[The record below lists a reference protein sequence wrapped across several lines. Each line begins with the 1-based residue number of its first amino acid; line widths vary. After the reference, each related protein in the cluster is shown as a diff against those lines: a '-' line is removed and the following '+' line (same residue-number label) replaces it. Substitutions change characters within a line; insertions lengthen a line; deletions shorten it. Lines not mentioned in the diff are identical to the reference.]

1 MRRSICVT
9 EPNYALAGERGTW
22 KFTYT
27 TATTLPKGAR
37 LRFDVQSKG
46 RPIDW
51 EIPQVNPKVKSNLI
65 WAEVTSSGK
74 QLTATALTN
83 PHGSFEFTLPAEMKT
98 GESLSIL
105 IGSPEKDSEKKGN
118 ACQKIT
124 QRRRPFGL
132 WIDPKGK
139 GDYKESELFALDIR
153 GNALKNLRVV
163 APSLVARNKRFDVIV
178 RFEDVHGNLTAN
190 APEGTLIDL
199 SYEHLRENL
208 NWKLFVPETGFIAL
222 PNLYFNEAGLY
233 RIQLKN
239 VQTTETFYS
248 SPIKCLPESQLNIY
262 WGVLHGESDR
272 IDSSDGVE
280 AYLRHMRDERA
291 LQFVATSYFDSE
303 EETSND
309 VWKSVIQ
316 QVAEFNEDD
325 RFVAILG
332 FQWLGD
338 SGTEGLRQFLYTK
351 DSKPILRRKDTKHNS
366 LKKIYKT
373 NNPKDILAMPS
384 FTMGKTTVYDFKDFN
399 PEYERVAEIYNAWG
413 SSECTLKEG
422 NSCPI
427 QVDGHGKKGINESA
441 EGSFIR
447 ALNAGCRFGF
457 VAGGNDDRGP
467 YSELFETEQVQYPAG
482 ITAILSKDHTRAAF
496 LDALHRRSCY
506 ATTGEKIIVSLAVAQ
521 FGIGSEIESK
531 TRPGLEYN
539 RHITG
544 YAVGTKPLSEA
555 VLIRN
560 GKEWRFLEIKD
571 NKAEFEIDDQELLS
585 EIALT
590 PDIEGPAG
598 EGLLPFAYYYLRV
611 TQVDGHKAWSS
622 PIWVLLNPK
631 SENIPLPKKTKKK

>member
-22 KFTYT
+22 KFTFT

-37 LRFDVQSKG
+37 LRFDIQSKG

-65 WAEVTSSGK
+65 WAELSSGK

-83 PHGSFEFTLPAEMKT
+83 SFGSFEFTLPGEMKT
-98 GESLSIL
+98 GDSISIL
-105 IGSPEKDSEKKGN
+105 IGTPDKDFQKKGN
-118 ACQKIT
+118 LCQKIT
-124 QRRRPFGL
+124 QRRRPFSL

-178 RFEDVHGNLTAN
+178 RFEDIHGNLTSN

-233 RIQLKN
+233 RIQLRN
-239 VQTTETFYS
+239 VNTTETFFS

-262 WGVLHGESDR
+262 WGLLHGESDR

-291 LQFVATSYFDSE
+291 LQFVATSSFDSE

-309 VWKSVIQ
+309 AWKAVIQ

-332 FQWLGD
+332 FQWLGE
-338 SGTEGLRQFLYTK
+338 TKVEGLRQFLYTK

-373 NNPKDILAMPS
+373 NNPKDILAIPS
-384 FTMGKTTVYDFKDFN
+384 FTMGKTTAYDFKDFN

-413 SSECTLKEG
+413 SSECTVKEG

-427 QVDGHGKKGINESA
+427 NGGRKGINETA
-441 EGSFIR
+441 EGALIR
-447 ALNAGCRFGF
+447 ALNAGHRFGF
-457 VAGGNDDRGP
+457 IAGGNDDRGP
-467 YSELFETEQVQYPAG
+467 YSELFETDQVQYPPG
-482 ITAILSKDHTRAAF
+482 LTAILSKDHTRAAF
-496 LDALHRRSCY
+496 LDALSRRSCF
-506 ATTGEKIIVSLAVAQ
+506 ATTGEKMILSLSIAQ
-521 FGIGSEIESK
+521 FGMGSEIESK

-544 YAVGTKPLSEA
+544 YAVGTKPLAEA

-560 GKEWRFLEIKD
+560 GKVWRTLDIKENRAD
-571 NKAEFEIDDQELLS
+571 FEIDDTELLS
-585 EIALT
+585 EIALS
-590 PDIEGPAG
+590 PDAAEPDQ
-598 EGLLPFAYYYLRV
+598 GLLPFVYYYLRV
-611 TQVDGHKAWSS
+611 TQDDGHMAWSS

-631 SENIPLPKKTKKK
+631 SENIPLSKKPKKK